1 MSQRLKAYGVSFLLH
16 ALFLTGFV
24 WLSQTNLYKNTK
36 PLEIDLS
43 LLDFRREESIQEP
56 KNAQPKT
63 DTKGSAEPFRTP
75 DKTQDMFASQE
86 IPQIPAN
93 TPRVEY
99 REPEPI
105 KSVPVEEVTEKPKT
119 AHEQAIE
126 KRLENREPEPI
137 KSVPVEEATEKPKTR
152 HEQAIEKPKVAHE
165 QSFTS
170 TVAQGEKSQPVASEP
185 AGTRGSKEAGAQTS
199 ASQEGT
205 GRASKTLETSHTS
218 SEEEQRQLYLKEK
231 LSVISQ
237 IIQKNISYPPIARRM
252 GWEGRVVLSIKL
264 CTDGTVKEIK
274 VLESSGYEVLDRNAV
289 DTVRRVSGL
298 FPKPPVEVVV
308 KVPVNYRLE

>member
-43 LLDFRREESIQEP
+43 LLDFRREESIQEL
-56 KNAQPKT
+56 KTAKTKSKAEAFKAPKT
-63 DTKGSAEPFRTP
+63 TQKMSTP
-75 DKTQDMFASQE
+75 QE
-86 IPQIPAN
+86 IPQKA
-93 TPRVEY
+93 TSGQRSEAT
-99 REPEPI
+99 EPQA
-105 KSVPVEEVTEKPKT
+105 KKTMPVEETMEKPKT
-119 AHEQAIE
+119 
-126 KRLENREPEPI
+126 L
-137 KSVPVEEATEKPKTR
+137 
-152 HEQAIEKPKVAHE
+152 HE
-165 QSFTS
+165 QSSTS
-170 TVAQGEKSQPVASEP
+170 TMSQGEKSQAVASEP

-218 SEEEQRQLYLKEK
+218 SEEEQKQLYLKEK

-264 CTDGTVKEIK
+264 CTDGTVKEIR

-289 DTVRRVSGL
+289 DTVRRVAGL

-308 KVPVNYRLE
+308 KVPVNYKLE

>member
-43 LLDFRREESIQEP
+43 LLEFRKEESIQEL
-56 KNAQPKT
+56 KTVQPKT
-63 DTKGSAEPFRTP
+63 ETKSKIEAFKAPKTTQKMSTP
-75 DKTQDMFASQE
+75 QE
-86 IPQIPAN
+86 IPQKA
-93 TPRVEY
+93 TSGQRSEAT
-99 REPEPI
+99 EPQA
-105 KSVPVEEVTEKPKT
+105 KKTMPVEETMEKPKT
-119 AHEQAIE
+119 
-126 KRLENREPEPI
+126 L
-137 KSVPVEEATEKPKTR
+137 
-152 HEQAIEKPKVAHE
+152 HE
-165 QSFTS
+165 QSSTS
-170 TVAQGEKSQPVASEP
+170 TMSQGEKSQAVASEP

-218 SEEEQRQLYLKEK
+218 SEEEQKQLYLKEK

-252 GWEGRVVLSIKL
+252 GWEGRVVLSMRL

-274 VLESSGYEVLDRNAV
+274 ILESSGYEVLDRNAV
-289 DTVRRVSGL
+289 DTVRRVAGL

-308 KVPVNYRLE
+308 KVPVKYKLE

>member
-56 KNAQPKT
+56 KNAQLKT

-93 TPRVEY
+93 TPRVEHT
-99 REPEPI
+99 EPEPI

-137 KSVPVEEATEKPKTR
+137 KSVPVEEVTEKPKTR

-165 QSFTS
+165 QSSTS
-170 TVAQGEKSQPVASEP
+170 TVAQGEKSQAVASEP

-218 SEEEQRQLYLKEK
+218 SEEEQKQLYLKEK

-252 GWEGRVVLSIKL
+252 GWEGRVVLSIRL
-264 CTDGTVKEIK
+264 CTDGTVKDIK

-289 DTVRRVSGL
+289 DTVRRVAGL

-308 KVPVNYRLE
+308 KVPVNYKLE

>member
-1 MSQRLKAYGVSFLLH
+1 MNQRLKAYGVSFILH

-43 LLDFRREESIQEP
+43 LLEFRKEESIQEL
-56 KNAQPKT
+56 KTAQLKT
-63 DTKGSAEPFRTP
+63 ETKGSAEPFRTP

-93 TPRVEY
+93 TPRVEHT
-99 REPEPI
+99 EPEPI
-105 KSVPVEEVTEKPKT
+105 KSMPVEEITEKPKT
-119 AHEQAIE
+119 
-126 KRLENREPEPI
+126 
-137 KSVPVEEATEKPKTR
+137 T

-165 QSFTS
+165 QISTS
-170 TVAQGEKSQPVASEP
+170 TVAQSEKSQGVASEQ
-185 AGTRGSKEAGAQTS
+185 AGTRGSKEPVAQTS
-199 ASQEGT
+199 TNQEGT
-205 GRASKTLETSHTS
+205 GRASKAIETSHTS

-231 LSVISQ
+231 LYVISQ

-252 GWEGRVVLSIKL
+252 GWEGRVVLSIRL

-289 DTVRRVSGL
+289 DTVRRVAGL

>member
-1 MSQRLKAYGVSFLLH
+1 MNQRLKAYGVSFILH

-24 WLSQTNLYKNTK
+24 WLSQTTFYKDTK

-43 LLDFRREESIQEP
+43 LLEFRKEESIQEL
-56 KNAQPKT
+56 KTTQPKT
-63 DTKGSAEPFRTP
+63 ETTSKVEAFKTP
-75 DKTQDMFASQE
+75 KATQKMSTLQE
-86 IPQIPAN
+86 IPQKATSKPEATELQDQKTMPVKEN
-93 TPRVEY
+93 T
-99 REPEPI
+99 
-105 KSVPVEEVTEKPKT
+105 EEPKT
-119 AHEQAIE
+119 AKEQI
-126 KRLENREPEPI
+126 
-137 KSVPVEEATEKPKTR
+137 
-152 HEQAIEKPKVAHE
+152 
-165 QSFTS
+165 F
-170 TVAQGEKSQPVASEP
+170 TVAQSEKSQRLTSEP
-185 AGTRGSKEAGAQTS
+185 AGTRGSKETGIQAS
-199 ASQEGT
+199 ISQEGS

-252 GWEGRVVLSIKL
+252 GWEGRVVLSIRL

-289 DTVRRVSGL
+289 DTVRRVAGL

>member
-1 MSQRLKAYGVSFLLH
+1 MNQRLKAYGVSFILH

-43 LLDFRREESIQEP
+43 LLEFRKEESIQEL
-56 KNAQPKT
+56 KTAQPKT
-63 DTKGSAEPFRTP
+63 ETKGSAEPFRTP
-75 DKTQDMFASQE
+75 EKNQDMFASQE
-86 IPQIPAN
+86 IPKIPAN
-93 TPRVEY
+93 TPRVEHT
-99 REPEPI
+99 EPEPI
-105 KSVPVEEVTEKPKT
+105 KSVPAEETTEKPKT
-119 AHEQAIE
+119 ANEQI
-126 KRLENREPEPI
+126 P
-137 KSVPVEEATEKPKTR
+137 
-152 HEQAIEKPKVAHE
+152 
-165 QSFTS
+165 TS
-170 TVAQGEKSQPVASEP
+170 TVAQGEKSQAVASEP
-185 AGTRGSKEAGAQTS
+185 AGTRGSKETGIQAS
-199 ASQEGT
+199 ISQEGS

-252 GWEGRVVLSIKL
+252 GWEGRVVLSIRL
-264 CTDGTVKEIK
+264 YTDGTVKEIK

-298 FPKPPVEVVV
+298 FPKPPVEVIVRL
-308 KVPVNYRLE
+308 PVNYKLE

>member
-1 MSQRLKAYGVSFLLH
+1 MNQRLKAYGVSFILH

-43 LLDFRREESIQEP
+43 LLEFRKEESIQEL
-56 KNAQPKT
+56 KTAQPKT
-63 DTKGSAEPFRTP
+63 QTTSKVEAFKTP
-75 DKTQDMFASQE
+75 KETQKMSTLQE
-86 IPQIPAN
+86 IPQKA
-93 TPRVEY
+93 TSK
-99 REPEPI
+99 PEATELQDE
-105 KSVPVEEVTEKPKT
+105 KTMPVEENTEKPKT
-119 AHEQAIE
+119 AKEQI
-126 KRLENREPEPI
+126 
-137 KSVPVEEATEKPKTR
+137 S
-152 HEQAIEKPKVAHE
+152 
-165 QSFTS
+165 TS
-170 TVAQGEKSQPVASEP
+170 TLAQSEKSQRLTSEP
-185 AGTRGSKEAGAQTS
+185 AGIKGSKETGAQTS
-199 ASQEGT
+199 ASQEGS

-252 GWEGRVVLSIKL
+252 GWEGRVVLSIRL

-289 DTVRRVSGL
+289 DTVRRVAGL

>member
-1 MSQRLKAYGVSFLLH
+1 MNQRLKAYGVSFILH

-24 WLSQTNLYKNTK
+24 WLSQTTFYKDTK

-43 LLDFRREESIQEP
+43 LLEFRKEESIQEL
-56 KNAQPKT
+56 KTTHPKT
-63 DTKGSAEPFRTP
+63 ETTSRVEAFKTP
-75 DKTQDMFASQE
+75 KATQKMSTPQE
-86 IPQIPAN
+86 IPQKA
-93 TPRVEY
+93 TSK
-99 REPEPI
+99 PEATELQDQ
-105 KSVPVEEVTEKPKT
+105 KTMPVEENTEKPKI
-119 AHEQAIE
+119 AHEQAI
-126 KRLENREPEPI
+126 
-137 KSVPVEEATEKPKTR
+137 A
-152 HEQAIEKPKVAHE
+152 KPKVAHE
-165 QSFTS
+165 QISTS
-170 TVAQGEKSQPVASEP
+170 TVAQSEKSQRLTSEP
-185 AGTRGSKEAGAQTS
+185 AGTRGSKEPVAQTS
-199 ASQEGT
+199 ASQEGS

-252 GWEGRVVLSIKL
+252 GWEGRVVLSIRL

-289 DTVRRVSGL
+289 DTVRRVAGL

>member
-43 LLDFRREESIQEP
+43 LLDFRKEESIQEP

-93 TPRVEY
+93 TPRVEHT
-99 REPEPI
+99 EPEPI

-170 TVAQGEKSQPVASEP
+170 TVAQGEKSQAVASEP

-199 ASQEGT
+199 ANQEGS
-205 GRASKTLETSHTS
+205 GRASKAIETSYTS

-252 GWEGRVVLSIKL
+252 GWEGRVVLSIRL

-289 DTVRRVSGL
+289 DTVRRVAGL